1 MEAKPDEA
9 LRHYRR
15 VLELNPR
22 SIAALVGT
30 TRSLSSAQNPALRN
44 GAEAVKLA
52 RRANDLSNGKDA
64 TILDVLGAAWAETGD
79 FERALEA
86 ANHAL
91 VLATQQ
97 GNSGLAEMI
106 YIRIQLYQQKLPYR
120 K

>member
-22 SIAALVGT
+22 SIATLVGA
-30 TRSLSSAQNPALRN
+30 TRILSSAQDAALRN
-44 GAEAVKLA
+44 GAEAVELA
-52 RRANDLSNGKDA
+52 RRANEQSNGKDA

-79 FERALEA
+79 FENALEA

-106 YIRIQLYQQKLPYR
+106 SIRIQLYQQKRPYR